1 MKGGIKGRNRREEGI
16 EGRLKE
22 GQEELKKGSKGRNRR
37 KEEIEGMH

>member
-1 MKGGIKGRNRREEGI
+1 
-16 EGRLKE
+16 LKE